1 MTIEYLIKILE
12 HRLIYLQGLKI
23 NAENSGNLEEIT
35 RLDEEILTTETT
47 LNQIRGL

>member
-23 NAENSGNLEEIT
+23 NAETSGNLEEIT
-35 RLDEEILTTETT
+35 RLDEEIQVTNTTVTQ
-47 LNQIRGL
+47 LKSI